1 MTRRDAS
8 STSEFPRIVDVG
20 LSGMLVTFSDVL
32 TDGAN
37 GAALAFREAI
47 DALGLDGILESST
60 SLTSAFV
67 TFDPIVLKRD
77 TLRQALSELAQ
88 DRDWETA
95 GLPAN
100 RVRWIIPAVFGG
112 DVAGPQLEDAAGL
125 ANVSVEVAV
134 NELCAKPLRV
144 MTLGFA
150 PGQPYLGSLPENWA
164 IPRQTGLTKR
174 VPVGAITV
182 AIRQIVLFSTST
194 PTGWR
199 QVGVCGF
206 RAFRPEALQPFAL
219 RPGDEIQFRAVSM
232 QEYEDTL
239 ARDQSGNG
247 GAICEDVP

>member
-1 MTRRDAS
+1 MTRQDAS
-8 STSEFPRIVDVG
+8 STLEFPRIVDVG
-20 LSGMLVTFSDVL
+20 LCGMLVTFSNTL
-32 TDGAN
+32 TDSAN
-37 GAALAFREAI
+37 GAALAFREAV
-47 DALGLDGILESST
+47 DALGLDGLLESST

-67 TFDPIVLKRD
+67 IFDPIVLKREV
-77 TLRQALSELAQ
+77 LRQALDELVR

-95 GLPAN
+95 GLPSN
-100 RVRWIIPAVFGG
+100 RVRWTIPAVFGG
-112 DVAGPQLEDAAGL
+112 DAAGPQLEEAAGL
-125 ANVSVEVAV
+125 ASVSAEVAV
-134 NELCAKPLRV
+134 TELCAKPLRV

-206 RAFRPEALQPFAL
+206 RAFRPEAKQPFAL
-219 RPGDEIQFRAVSM
+219 RPGDEIRFRAVSL
-232 QEYEDTL
+232 QEYDDAL
-239 ARDQSGNG
+239 SRDQSGDG
-247 GAICEDVP
+247 GAACEDLR